1 MNKKFVDNSG
11 NEISQEDVQNTL
23 SFILSTWNCEKE
35 TGAEWYVRMFG
46 CTPDECS
53 CNPRAK
59 KVSGKYIIYHEK
71 GCDSLNLHGN
81 ARGKAEELSR

>member
-11 NEISQEDVQNTL
+11 NEISREDIHNTL
-23 SFILSTWNCEKE
+23 QLILSTWDPEKE
-35 TGAEWYVRMFG
+35 SGPEWYVRMFG
-46 CTPDECS
+46 CTPEQCS

-59 KVSGKYIIYHEK
+59 KISDKYIIYHGK
-71 GCDSLNLHGN
+71 GCDSLNLQET